1 MSHYVTPLRTA
12 CVESLAS
19 LADLSAESIMGTAPD
34 GARILGFEFV
44 EYAAPDPAAFGA
56 YLSRLGFAAIARHRS
71 KDVVLYRQNGI
82 NIIVNSDVELFAK
95 LEALNPGVE
104 SFEQSYSHLRGV
116 RICAIALRVRDAA
129 AAYEQ
134 ALRKGAWEVESQVRA
149 MEVNIPGIA
158 GAGETVTYFIDR
170 FDHPSIY
177 DIDFVT
183 IPHDVPAG
191 ASLTRIHSITYGV
204 RDGRA
209 RDCADFCAAVLGLE
223 EVVADGPSAPGGA
236 TTVVRT
242 ADDGVRLVFSEP
254 LAVGMTAAATDAP
267 FESVQHVTLASRD
280 IDATVRALE
289 ARGVHVDRIP
299 APRRALRIVTG
310 PDVAVNDPRGRP
322 EHAGTV
328 FFEVVEEAIMTG
340 GPAVTAVAHD

>member
-1 MSHYVTPLRTA
+1 MSHCVTPLRNRVRRIA
-12 CVESLAS
+12 SLPLAS
-19 LADLSAESIMGTAPD
+19 SVASIMGTAPD
-34 GARILGFEFV
+34 SARILGFEFV

-56 YLSRLGFAAIARHRS
+56 YLSRLGFTAIARHRS

-82 NIIVNSDVELFAK
+82 NIIVNSD
-95 LEALNPGVE
+95 VE

-134 ALRKGAWEVESQVRA
+134 ALRNGAWEVESQVRV

-170 FDHPSIY
+170 FGHPSIY

-183 IPHDVPAG
+183 IPHEVPGAG
-191 ASLTRIHSITYGV
+191 ASLTRIHSITYSV

-223 EVVADGPSAPGGA
+223 EVVADGPSAPGAA

-242 ADDGVRLVFSEP
+242 ADDSVRLVFSEP
-254 LAVGMTAAATDAP
+254 LAVGMTAAAADAS

-289 ARGVHVDRIP
+289 ARGVGVDRAP

-310 PDVAVNDPRGRP
+310 PDAAANEPHGRP
-322 EHAGTV
+322 QHAGTV
-328 FFEVVEEAIMTG
+328 FFEVVE
-340 GPAVTAVAHD
+340 VTRD

>member
-1 MSHYVTPLRTA
+1 
-12 CVESLAS
+12 
-19 LADLSAESIMGTAPD
+19 MGTAYD

-56 YLSRLGFAAIARHRS
+56 YLSRVGFTAIARHRS

-82 NIIVNSDVELFAK
+82 NIIVNSD
-95 LEALNPGVE
+95 VE

-134 ALRKGAWEVESQVRA
+134 ALRRGAWEVESQVRV

-158 GAGETVTYFIDR
+158 GAGETVTYFVDR
-170 FDHPSIY
+170 FGHPSIY

-183 IPHDVPAG
+183 IPHEVPGAG
-191 ASLTRIHSITYGV
+191 ASLSRIHSITYSV

-209 RDCADFCAAVLGLE
+209 RDCADFCVSVLGLE
-223 EVVADGPSAPGGA
+223 EERDQAHFAHGAA

-242 ADDGVRLVFSEP
+242 TDDAVRLVFSEP
-254 LAVGMTAAATDAP
+254 LAAGNPAGAGAL
-267 FESVQHVTLASRD
+267 FESAQHVTLESSD
-280 IDATVRALE
+280 IGATVRALE
-289 ARGVHVDRIP
+289 ARGIALESMPVREG
-299 APRRALRIVTG
+299 RAMRYVTG
-310 PDVAVNDPRGRP
+310 PQAVASDARRRQRQAPRP
-322 EHAGTV
+322 ADAV
-328 FFEVVEEAIMTG
+328 FFEIVDEPRG
-340 GPAVTAVAHD
+340 

>member
-1 MSHYVTPLRTA
+1 MDTH
-12 CVESLAS
+12 
-19 LADLSAESIMGTAPD
+19 PD

-44 EYAAPDPAAFGA
+44 EYAAPDPAAFGG
-56 YLSRLGFAAIARHRS
+56 YLSRLGFTAVARHRS

-82 NIIVNSDVELFAK
+82 NIIVNSD
-95 LEALNPGVE
+95 VE

-134 ALRKGAWEVESQVRA
+134 ALRRGAWEVESQVRV

-183 IPHDVPAG
+183 IPHDAPGAG
-191 ASLTRIHSITYGV
+191 ASLTRIHSITYSV

-209 RDCADFCAAVLGLE
+209 RDCADFGVAVLGLE
-223 EVVADGPSAPGGA
+223 EAVDDVRPARGGA

-242 ADDGVRLVFSEP
+242 PDGSVRLVFAEP
-254 LAVGMTAAATDAP
+254 QPAGMSGVAADP
-267 FESVQHVTLASRD
+267 LFESVQHVTFASSD
-280 IDATVRALE
+280 IDATVRAFA
-289 ARGVHVDRIP
+289 ARGVGVERVVTSG
-299 APRRALRIVTG
+299 RALRIVTA
-310 PDVAVNDPRGRP
+310 PQPVAGDSRDTPTP
-322 EHAGTV
+322 AAQHAGTV
-328 FFEVVEEAIMTG
+328 YFDVVEEVHA
-340 GPAVTAVAHD
+340 

>member
-1 MSHYVTPLRTA
+1 MDTR
-12 CVESLAS
+12 
-19 LADLSAESIMGTAPD
+19 PD

-44 EYAAPDPAAFGA
+44 EYAAPDPAAFGG
-56 YLSRLGFAAIARHRS
+56 YLSRLGFTAVARHRS

-82 NIIVNSDVELFAK
+82 NIIVNSD
-95 LEALNPGVE
+95 VE

-134 ALRKGAWEVESQVRA
+134 ALRRGAWEVESQVRV

-183 IPHDVPAG
+183 IPHDAPGDG
-191 ASLTRIHSITYGV
+191 ASLTRIHSITYSV

-209 RDCADFCAAVLGLE
+209 RDCADFGVAVLGLE
-223 EVVADGPSAPGGA
+223 EAVDDVRSARGGA

-242 ADDGVRLVFSEP
+242 PDGSVRLVFAEP
-254 LAVGMTAAATDAP
+254 EVAGTSGAAADP
-267 FESVQHVTLASRD
+267 LFESVQHVTFASSD
-280 IDATVRALE
+280 IDATVRAFE
-289 ARGVHVDRIP
+289 ARGVGFERVGTSG
-299 APRRALRIVTG
+299 RALRIVTL
-310 PDVAVNDPRGRP
+310 PQPVAGDSRDTPTSVAQ
-322 EHAGTV
+322 HAGSV
-328 FFEVVEEAIMTG
+328 CFDVVEEVHA
-340 GPAVTAVAHD
+340 

>member
-1 MSHYVTPLRTA
+1 
-12 CVESLAS
+12 
-19 LADLSAESIMGTAPD
+19 MGTAPD

-82 NIIVNSDVELFAK
+82 NIIVNSDVE
-95 LEALNPGVE
+95 

-116 RICAIALRVRDAA
+116 RVCAIALRVRDAA

-183 IPHDVPAG
+183 IPHAVPAG

-254 LAVGMTAAATDAP
+254 LAVGMTAAAADAP

-289 ARGVHVDRIP
+289 ARGMDVDRIP

-310 PDVAVNDPRGRP
+310 PDVGVNDPRGRP